1 MTSEY
6 FRRRHPEIDGEA
18 VGELSNEGKWE
29 IIKMRD
35 IVIITSDICTLAG
48 TGFKLVINS
57 QVCTIAGTCFKIL
70 VINSQVSYLAYIE
83 RVKL

>member
-18 VGELSNEGKWE
+18 VEELSNEGKWE

-35 IVIITSDICTLAG
+35 IIIIISDICTIAG

-57 QVCTIAGTCFKIL
+57 QV
-70 VINSQVSYLAYIE
+70 SYLAYTE

>member
-18 VGELSNEGKWE
+18 VEELSNEGKWE

-35 IVIITSDICTLAG
+35 IVIIISDICTLAG

-70 VINSQVSYLAYIE
+70 PINSQVSYLAYIE